1 MNIRS
6 AIAGLLVLLVLTLFL
21 PGCAKRV
28 PALSQLTNSG
38 FEQPLDSGWVQTVV
52 NDSNPLD
59 SGTIERSD
67 TLGQPGSGFAVRVYK
82 FHREHA
88 VLSQTVE
95 METLGQVVSFDARF
109 RIGANVPCTPVAAV
123 GFDYLDDSSNPLAR
137 TLIYL
142 PSSYCTW
149 INADTLHLIRVTDTT
164 GQWTRYSLNIE
175 TELDSFLPLVAQER
189 IKRLRVE
196 LSAYVDYSG

>member
-21 PGCAKRV
+21 PGCAKRA
-28 PALSQLTNSG
+28 PALAQLSNSG

-52 NDSNPLD
+52 NDYSPLD

-67 TLGQPGSGFAVRVYK
+67 TLGQPDSWFAVRVYK
-82 FHREHA
+82 YHREHA
-88 VLSQTVE
+88 MLSQTVE
-95 METLGQVVSFDARF
+95 LEMLAQIARFDARF

-123 GFDYLDDSSNPLAR
+123 AFNYLDSAGARLGR
-137 TLIYL
+137 TLFYL

-149 INADTLHLIRVTDTT
+149 TDSDSLHLIRITDTT
-164 GQWTRYSLNIE
+164 GAWSHYGLDLQA
-175 TELDSFLPLVAQER
+175 ELDSCLPLVDQSR
-189 IKRLRVE
+189 VRKLCVE
-196 LSAYVDYSG
+196 LAASVDYSG

>member
-1 MNIRS
+1 MNRLF
-6 AIAGLLVLLVLTLFL
+6 AVLVLLLMIAAS
-21 PGCAKRV
+21 GCARRQ
-28 PALSQLTNSG
+28 PALTVLANAS

-59 SGTIERSD
+59 SGTIERSG

-95 METLGQVVSFDARF
+95 MGTLGQVVSFDARF

-123 GFDYLDDSSNPLAR
+123 AFDYLAEDSSRLGR
-137 TLIYL
+137 TIVYL

-149 INADTLHLIRVTDTT
+149 TDCDTLHLVRVTDTT
-164 GQWTRYSLNIE
+164 GQWTRYSLDFA
-175 TELDSFLPLVAQER
+175 TELDSFLPQVAQDR
-189 IKRLRVE
+189 IKLLRIEVFA
-196 LSAYVDYSG
+196 SVDYSG